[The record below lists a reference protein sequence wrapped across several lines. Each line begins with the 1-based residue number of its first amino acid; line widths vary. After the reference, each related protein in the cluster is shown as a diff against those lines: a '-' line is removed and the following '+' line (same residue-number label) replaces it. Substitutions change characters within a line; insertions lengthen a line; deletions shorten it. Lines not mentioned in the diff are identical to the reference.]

1 MSRLVIVGCM
11 VWCWLT
17 EFVAFGFLLGG
28 TIMYLWISQTSL
40 DLSVCLYIYI
50 SSFLR
55 GGEG

>member
-40 DLSVCLYIYI
+40 DLSVYIYI
-50 SSFLR
+50 YIYLLF
-55 GGEG
+55 